1 MLTSAGLFV
10 LVTLSL
16 FCLSA
21 DAQPNVKLENDQV
34 HVIAVT
40 AAPHRPSPLVERPLN
55 RVMIYLDAGAVTWT
69 GASGKVDKIEFP
81 AGYVLWSPAG
91 EPYKN
96 ENVSDHPIRIVE
108 ISLKNTA
115 PKPLPKTKL
124 DPVLVDPK
132 HYKVEFENNQVRVL
146 RIHYGPHE
154 NGAMHEHILN
164 RVVTYLTDHPNN
176 KAGDVRMAGAATHTE
191 ENASDQAVERIAVE
205 LK

>member
-1 MLTSAGLFV
+1 MQMTIALVCLVLISAVG
-10 LVTLSL
+10 
-16 FCLSA
+16 LSA
-21 DAQPNVKLENDQV
+21 QGPNVKLDNEQV

-40 AAPHRPSPLVERPLN
+40 AQPHRPSPLVEHTLN
-55 RVMIYLDAGAVTWT
+55 RVMIYLDPGAVTWT
-69 GASGKVDKIEFP
+69 GASGKVEKIDVH

-96 ENVSDHPIRIVE
+96 EVVTDQPIRIVE
-108 ISLKNTA
+108 ISLKNTSPA
-115 PKPLPKTKL
+115 PLPETKL
-124 DPVLVDPK
+124 DPTVVDPK
-132 HYKVEFENNQVRVL
+132 HYKVEFENDQVRVL

-176 KAGDVRMAGAATHTE
+176 KAGDVRMAGAAKHTE

>member
-1 MLTSAGLFV
+1 MQTTILLASLLVISAMG
-10 LVTLSL
+10 
-16 FCLSA
+16 LSA
-21 DAQPNVKLENDQV
+21 QGPNVKLENEQV

-40 AAPHRPSPLVERPLN
+40 AQPHRPSPLVERPLN
-55 RVMIYLDAGAVTWT
+55 RVMIYLDPGEVTWT
-69 GASGKVDKIEFP
+69 GASGKVEKIEFH

-115 PKPLPKTKL
+115 PAPLPKTKL

-132 HYKVEFENNQVRVL
+132 HYKVEFENAQVRVL

-191 ENASDQAVERIAVE
+191 ENASDQAVERVAVE

>member
-1 MLTSAGLFV
+1 MKNIIIFAALAV
-10 LVTLSL
+10 
-16 FCLSA
+16 LSA
-21 DAQPNVKLENDQV
+21 SCLLAQPNVKLDNEQV

-40 AAPHRPSPLVERPLN
+40 AQPNRPSPLVEHPLN
-55 RVMIYLDAGAVTWT
+55 RVMIYLDPGEVTWT
-69 GASGKVDKIEFP
+69 TAGGKVEKIP
-81 AGYVLWSPAG
+81 VHAGQVRWSPAG

-96 ENVSDHPIRIVE
+96 ENVTDHPIRIVE

-115 PKPLPKTKL
+115 PSPLPKTRL
-124 DPVLVDPK
+124 DPVAVDPQ
-132 HYKVEFENNQVRVL
+132 HYKVEFENDQVRVL

-164 RVVTYLTDHPNN
+164 RVVTYLTDHPNA
-176 KAGDVRMAGAATHTE
+176 KAGDVRMAGAAKHTE